1 MFTRIVIRWFALAA
15 ILAALAWCVSV
26 SQAATIAD
34 LFNTGV
40 DPSAVPLVGTGV
52 ADPHYSL
59 IASPAAYTAV
69 TVNDPG
75 YPIGTWA
82 LNSATSRWIGPA
94 GDSNGA
100 GGNYVYRT
108 NFTVPANAILSTV
121 SVTGQWAVDDVAT
134 DILINGASTSP
145 PSPFYTPLQA
155 FSVTSGF
162 VYGNNTLDFL
172 ITNALLGT
180 VNPTGLRVDRIVGT
194 YQIPEP
200 TSACLVGVA
209 LAASLGLMRGFRARG
224 QLSML

>member
-1 MFTRIVIRWFALAA
+1 MAA

-26 SQAATIAD
+26 SQAATIAN

-82 LNSATSRWIGPA
+82 PNSATSRWIGPA
-94 GDSNGA
+94 GDSNGV

-121 SVTGQWAVDDVAT
+121 SVSGQWAVDDVAT
-134 DILINGASTSP
+134 DILINGASTAP
-145 PSPFYTPLQA
+145 ISPFYIPLQP

-162 VYGNNTLDFL
+162 VFGNNTLDFL
-172 ITNALLGT
+172 ITNASLGAL
-180 VNPTGLRVDRIVGT
+180 NPTGLRVDRIVGT
-194 YQIPEP
+194 YQVPEP
-200 TSACLVGVA
+200 GTVGLACVA
-209 LAASLGLMRGFRARG
+209 LVAATGAFLKRAR
-224 QLSML
+224 LPMS